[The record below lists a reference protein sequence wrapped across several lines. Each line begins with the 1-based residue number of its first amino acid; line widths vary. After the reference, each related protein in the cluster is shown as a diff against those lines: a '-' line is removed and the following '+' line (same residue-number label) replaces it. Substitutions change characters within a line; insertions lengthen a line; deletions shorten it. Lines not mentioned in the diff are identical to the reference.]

1 MHPGEGSSKGMYE
14 KRSNLHD
21 DAGVRN
27 NIRPT
32 DDRHKSSRVEKAR
45 VHESD
50 LSSQFRLAYR
60 ALMMVSWGASERE
73 AVQRAAASDPRL
85 NSVKSGALA
94 LVLGTVSEQ
103 DILDIH
109 IRKAMPE
116 EKTGASARSLFR
128 LAAYKERALAPVFSS
143 GIAFRM

>member
-1 MHPGEGSSKGMYE
+1 
-14 KRSNLHD
+14 
-21 DAGVRN
+21 
-27 NIRPT
+27 
-32 DDRHKSSRVEKAR
+32 
-45 VHESD
+45 
-50 LSSQFRLAYR
+50 
-60 ALMMVSWGASERE
+60 MMVSRGANERE
-73 AVQRAAASDPRL
+73 AVQRAGGSDPRL

-128 LAAYKERALAPVFSS
+128 LAAYAVRRVGAKGEVRRMEHILRMIAPIELVPKLEFLIVSVLALQPMTPRS
-143 GIAFRM
+143 GLVDADRVALDT